1 MYILKQTSTYIIIRL
16 TFCNAFTTV
25 FNSFIYMT
33 GSGNNYNKTEMKI
46 STYVNDIKCFFYLLK
61 IIKIVKMYRLRINR
75 IYIYEFHYY

>member
-1 MYILKQTSTYIIIRL
+1 
-16 TFCNAFTTV
+16 
-25 FNSFIYMT
+25 MT

-75 IYIYEFHYY
+75 INIYEFHYY